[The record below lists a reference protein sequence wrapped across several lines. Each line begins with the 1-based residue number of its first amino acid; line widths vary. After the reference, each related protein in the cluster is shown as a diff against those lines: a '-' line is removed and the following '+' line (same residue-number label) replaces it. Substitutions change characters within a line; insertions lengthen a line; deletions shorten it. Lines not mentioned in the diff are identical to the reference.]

1 MEEENPESTSL
12 EDQLSLEENYYE
24 FKYGLTSEFFENI
37 LNHEANLKEKFD
49 PKIFFELI
57 NLYSKAIGYYESL
70 NDDKYKIYN
79 QALIYLFEQPEAK
92 KFMEGKDLAKLF
104 RKKELMNK
112 FKQCEKI
119 VTEEKVKSF
128 IDKKINEENILKSIN
143 FLYNN
148 DMDSQKRYL
157 EKKIKEKKL
166 KYRDKR
172 QQREEEKN
180 NNKSKINDE
189 AKIDKNM
196 NLNEIKKEKSEEQL
210 KIGGGEAI
218 LNISDENNEKEK
230 GVMNEINIKSFD
242 TKDMINNDEE
252 ENKENKNEDI
262 WSNNEKREKKM
273 DLKQSIKLTNKT
285 RFYEKISNNF
295 DLYFNSYYD
304 YFINNIL
311 DLIIN
316 DFNLQSEQ
324 GIDKGCK
331 SCVEIL
337 NQIKDMEYIMKDNN
351 EDNYNNEIQ
360 KIIGELKAKQKKK
373 IENILNEID
382 NSSNKINNKYSI
394 DVSLFKEQ
402 FKLDITKLL
411 NTYIFK

>member
-1 MEEENPESTSL
+1 MEEENPETTSL

-24 FKYGLTSEFFENI
+24 FKYGLPSEFFENI

-49 PKIFFELI
+49 AKIFFELI
-57 NLYSKAIGYYESL
+57 NLYSKAIGYYESI
-70 NDDKYKIYN
+70 NDNKYKIYN
-79 QALIYLFEQPEAK
+79 QALIYLFDQPEAK

-112 FKQCEKI
+112 FKLCEKI

-148 DMDSQKRYL
+148 DMDNQKKYL

-172 QQREEEKN
+172 QKREEEKN
-180 NNKSKINDE
+180 QNENKINDE
-189 AKIDKNM
+189 AINKNM
-196 NLNEIKKEKSEEQL
+196 NLNEIKKEQSEEQF
-210 KIGGGEAI
+210 KIGGDAI
-218 LNISDENNEKEK
+218 LNIDDEKKVKEKE
-230 GVMNEINIKSFD
+230 VINKINTKSD
-242 TKDMINNDEE
+242 DSKDVINNDED
-252 ENKENKNEDI
+252 ENKENKNDNIEF
-262 WSNNEKREKKM
+262 NNEKREKKM

-304 YFINNIL
+304 YFINNKL

-316 DFNLQSEQ
+316 DFQLQSEQ

-331 SCVEIL
+331 SSVETL
-337 NQIKDMEYIMKDNN
+337 NQIKDMEYIMKDNS

-360 KIIGELKAKQKKK
+360 KIIGELKEKQKKK

>member
-1 MEEENPESTSL
+1 MEEENPEITSL

-24 FKYGLTSEFFENI
+24 FKYGLSSEFFENI

-57 NLYSKAIGYYESL
+57 NLYSKAIGYYESI

-112 FKQCEKI
+112 FKLCEKI

-148 DMDSQKRYL
+148 DMDNQKKYL

-180 NNKSKINDE
+180 QNENKINDE
-189 AKIDKNM
+189 AKINKNM
-196 NLNEIKKEKSEEQL
+196 NLKEIKKEKSEEQF
-210 KIGGGEAI
+210 KIGDDAT
-218 LNISDENNEKEK
+218 LNIDDEKKEKEK
-230 GVMNEINIKSFD
+230 EDINQINAKSD
-242 TKDMINNDEE
+242 DSKDVINNDEE
-252 ENKENKNEDI
+252 ENKENRNDDI
-262 WSNNEKREKKM
+262 ESNNEKREKKM

-304 YFINNIL
+304 YFINNKL

-331 SCVEIL
+331 SSVETL

-351 EDNYNNEIQ
+351 EDNYKNEIQ

-411 NTYIFK
+411 NTYIFN